1 MSATE
6 FLVGQYNDTLGAA
19 APPPKAP
26 PSPWMFYEDT
36 NNWWYAMAGINVV
49 HGLFLLYALWSQ
61 PARDS
66 HERSLRLE
74 MQQQIQRSRD
84 LGVTSSSTSS
94 AASPPPLAQSHPT

>member
-1 MSATE
+1 MRRA
-6 FLVGQYNDTLGAA
+6 GGAPAAPAA
-19 APPPKAP
+19 AAVAAGAIAAPPPPKAP

-66 HERSLRLE
+66 HERSLRL
-74 MQQQIQRSRD
+74 
-84 LGVTSSSTSS
+84 
-94 AASPPPLAQSHPT
+94 LAITYLAGCAWRC